1 MAENIPFLLKGRAM
15 CKNLRKT
22 LFLPCLLWLLI
33 SQLGAC
39 SFLKPQPRPALPPE
53 GQTCNV
59 VRSAYSQMGKSYSAG
74 GCSPRKGF
82 DCSGLV
88 WWSYRQHGYKIPR
101 ITTDQAK
108 AGKAVPRK
116 KLKPGDILVF
126 KTGQS
131 PRGLH
136 TGLYAGANAFIHSPR
151 KGQSIR
157 MDKLN
162 SGYWSKTLIAAR
174 RVID

>member
-1 MAENIPFLLKGRAM
+1 MFA
-15 CKNLRKT
+15 NLPKCI
-22 LFLPCLLWLLI
+22 LIFCLLWLPVSLLGGCSLI
-33 SQLGAC
+33 NR
-39 SFLKPQPRPALPPE
+39 QPHPPLPLE
-53 GQTCNV
+53 GQTSNV
-59 VRSAYSQMGKSYSAG
+59 VRSAYSQLGTSYSAG

-108 AGKAVPRK
+108 AGRAVHRK

-136 TGLYAGANAFIHSPR
+136 TGLYAGANSFIHSPR

-157 MDKLN
+157 MDKIN
-162 SGYWSKTLIAAR
+162 SVYWSKSLRAAR
-174 RVID
+174 RVLD